1 MAQAITREYKDI
13 SLTFN
18 KNPITNDLIV
28 VKNATSIARSVRNLI
43 LTIVGERFFQP
54 DLGSRINNSL
64 FELLDF
70 ASAAEIQSEIELTIK
85 NIRANYQA
93 IRELGVVPQILVI
106 DDGSSDN
113 TAKRAERAGADKV
126 IRNKKNMKLGATVWR
141 SLVFGR
147 NAGFDLLVK
156 IDADLQHDPKYINDF
171 IKIDDDVD
179 IVIGA
184 RSFNGDMPFLRRFSN
199 SITSFIVSKL
209 IGKRVYDSQSG
220 YRRYRLSSIPFDQ
233 CLENGFQF
241 ESEILINTL
250 RQKHS
255 TLDHIAISTL
265 YNDEKSSINNAL
277 DTYKFIKLI
286 VRKIIAR

>member
-1 MAQAITREYKDI
+1 MKRIAIVGATGLVGREIIHLCESYFDKDTEYILYASEKSEGSKAKVNNTELTVKLLSKENIEVDFDLITNRVNRGKGYSIKKGFKYALDREYTHAVT
-13 SLTFN
+13 L
-18 KNPITNDLIV
+18 
-28 VKNATSIARSVRNLI
+28 
-43 LTIVGERFFQP
+43 
-54 DLGSRINNSL
+54 
-64 FELLDF
+64 
-70 ASAAEIQSEIELTIK
+70 
-85 NIRANYQA
+85 
-93 IRELGVVPQILVI
+93 
-106 DDGSSDN
+106 
-113 TAKRAERAGADKV
+113 
-126 IRNKKNMKLGATVWR
+126 
-141 SLVFGR
+141 
-147 NAGFDLLVK
+147 
-156 IDADLQHDPKYINDF
+156 DADLQHDPKYINDF
-171 IKIDDDVD
+171 IKINDDVD

-184 RSFNGDMPFLRRFSN
+184 RSFDGDMPFLRRFSN

-220 YRRYRLSSIPFDQ
+220 YRRYRLNSIPFDQ

-255 TLDHIAISTL
+255 TLDHVTISTL

>member
-1 MAQAITREYKDI
+1 MKPILI
-13 SLTFN
+13 IPCFN
-18 KNPITNDLIV
+18 DNGYLK
-28 VKNATSIARSVRNLI
+28 
-43 LTIVGERFFQP
+43 
-54 DLGSRINNSL
+54 
-64 FELLDF
+64 ELLNSETLKDSDF
-70 ASAAEIQSEIELTIK
+70 D
-85 NIRANYQA
+85 
-93 IRELGVVPQILVI
+93 ILVL
-106 DDGSSDN
+106 DDGSD
-113 TAKRAERAGADKV
+113 DKV
-126 IRNKKNMKLGATVWR
+126 SKEKIGMDFDLIRNRTNRGKGYSIKK
-141 SLVFGR
+141 
-147 NAGFDLLVK
+147 GFKYALDRDYTHAVTL
-156 IDADLQHDPKYINDF
+156 DADLQHDPKYINDF

-184 RSFNGDMPFLRRFSN
+184 RSFDGDMPFLRRFSN

-255 TLDHIAISTL
+255 TLDHVTISTL